1 MMITA
6 KIISRFGDSV
16 DSIAYSWMVY
26 LLTGSELLMGT
37 LYAIN
42 FVPGIAFSMFT
53 GVLVDRWSKKK
64 VVIVTNAGRGITVT
78 VTALLYFIGD
88 LQPWH
93 LFIFTFINSTLE
105 CFSTPAEMSLVPRIL
120 PKELLLSGN
129 SLTSSASRTAE
140 LAGLAAGRGKP
151 VLLEPV

>member
-1 MMITA
+1 MSETVLLQQNQGVRRLAKHKLYLMMVTA

-88 LQPWH
+88 LQSWH
-93 LFIFTFINSTLE
+93 LFILRSSTLRSNASPRRRR
-105 CFSTPAEMSLVPRIL
+105 CPSFPAFCPR
-120 PKELLLSGN
+120 SCC
-129 SLTSSASRTAE
+129 SAAIR
-140 LAGLAAGRGKP
+140 
-151 VLLEPV
+151 